1 VEVFHCLKRF
11 GAEVTSNKYAFMPTG
26 AREARANPHA
36 IARVILKNS
45 GGVDFPMETCNLK
58 SRRALLPATACVAL
72 SALVF
77 ATLPAPTSGGQAAA
91 SAARPVGTIK
101 SITGNNIVL
110 TTDSGDVTVVVQ
122 EAAKLVRVEPG
133 QKDLKEAAPI
143 ALKELLPGDRIL
155 VRGQLGED
163 GKTVLATAVIAMKK
177 ASIAEKQAHEREEWR
192 QGAAGLVSS
201 VDPAANSIL
210 ITQPGIGEK
219 KTVTIHLAKDT
230 VVRRYAPDSIRF
242 DDAKPAKLEEIK
254 SGDQLR
260 ARGTRNADGSELTA
274 TEIVAGTFRN
284 IAGTISS
291 IDVSANTMTLQDLTT
306 KKSFTVRI
314 TTDSQVRKLPVP
326 MAQRIAAR
334 LRGSAADSQAPSG
347 AGPTATQ
354 GQRPA
359 GTQAGGAGEAGSG
372 GRGRGAGGGGDF
384 QQAFNRMPA
393 AKLADFQKGDAVMIV
408 ATEGGANGVPSVIT
422 LLGGVEPILQA
433 SPNSSASSILSPWSL
448 GDASG
453 GEAGN
458 P

>member
-1 VEVFHCLKRF
+1 
-11 GAEVTSNKYAFMPTG
+11 
-26 AREARANPHA
+26 
-36 IARVILKNS
+36 
-45 GGVDFPMETCNLK
+45 MEICNLK
-58 SRRALLPATACVAL
+58 SRRALLQGMACVAL
-72 SALVF
+72 GALAF
-77 ATLPAPTSGGQAAA
+77 AALPAAALSGQAA
-91 SAARPVGTIK
+91 SNAARPVGTIK
-101 SITGNNIVL
+101 SISGNNIVL
-110 TTDSGDVTVVVQ
+110 TTDNSGDVTVVVQ

-133 QKDLKEAAPI
+133 QKDLKEAVPI
-143 ALKELLPGDRIL
+143 ALKELLPGDRVL

-192 QGAAGLVSS
+192 QGTAGLVSS
-201 VDPAANSIL
+201 VDPAANSIH

-230 VVRRYAPDSIRF
+230 VVRRYAPDSIKF
-242 DDAKPAKLEEIK
+242 DDAKPATLEQIK

-260 ARGTRNADGSELTA
+260 ARGTRSADGSELTA
-274 TEIVAGTFRN
+274 AEIVCGTFRN

-291 IDVSANTMTLQDLTT
+291 IDTSANTITLQELAT
-306 KKSFTVRI
+306 KKSVTVRI
-314 TTDSQVRKLPVP
+314 IADSQVRKLPLP

-334 LRGSAADSQAPSG
+334 LRGPAGDSQAPSG
-347 AGPTATQ
+347 SGGASPNTTQ
-354 GQRPA
+354 GQRSA
-359 GTQAGGAGEAGSG
+359 GTQASGAGQPVSG
-372 GRGRGAGGGGDF
+372 ESGRSAGGGGDF

-393 AKLADFQKGDAVMIV
+393 ATLSDFQKGDAVMIV
-408 ATEGGANGVPSVIT
+408 ATEGGPNGAPSVIT

-448 GDASG
+448 GDASD